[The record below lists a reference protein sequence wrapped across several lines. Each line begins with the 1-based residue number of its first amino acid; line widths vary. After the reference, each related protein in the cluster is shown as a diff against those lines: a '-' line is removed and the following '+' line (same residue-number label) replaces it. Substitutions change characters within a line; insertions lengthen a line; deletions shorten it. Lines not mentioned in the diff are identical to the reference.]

1 MLNCKPIINRLFS
14 SVTYLIIS
22 NEGSSAWVVDPG
34 DMDRLTPYLNNTHIY
49 ISGVLLTH
57 AHFDHIYGLNEI
69 IALFPTTK
77 VYTNEFGKRMLLNE
91 KMNLS
96 KYHDLFFQGK
106 IQLKVLAMVA
116 K

>member
-1 MLNCKPIINRLFS
+1 
-14 SVTYLIIS
+14 
-22 NEGSSAWVVDPG
+22 
-34 DMDRLTPYLNNTHIY
+34 MDRLTPYLNNTHIY

-91 KMNLS
+91 KDESQNIMI
-96 KYHDLFFQGK
+96 HHLFFQGK